1 MPAPEGA
8 KGGWPCPCG
17 CADKGAKG
25 EEEEGEAGGE
35 VWQVCPP
42 PVESDLAITPRN
54 PLDKFSYLCRPDDD
68 IIFNTAALTLSVCVC
83 VCIRGVWLI
92 NVCLCLCV
100 CDLCC
105 NFFM

>member
-1 MPAPEGA
+1 MALSLRLRRQRSKAG
-8 KGGWPCPCG
+8 
-17 CADKGAKG
+17 G
-25 EEEEGEAGGE
+25 EEEGGVAGL
-35 VWQVCPP
+35 CPP

-68 IIFNTAALTLSVCVC
+68 IIFNTAALTLCVC
-83 VCIRGVWLI
+83 VYEGCMAHKCVP
-92 NVCLCLCV
+92 VCV